1 MENEKRRVQIL
12 ELLKNSS
19 TPVTGTQLARHFE
32 ISRQVIVQDIAILR
46 ASGEQILATPRGYM
60 LYYAESSI
68 RRARATVACRHSHK
82 EIGDEIGIIVDLGG
96 TVVDV
101 FVEHPVYGELQGN
114 LMISNR
120 RDMEQFIDKLS
131 STRANPLLTLTGGVH
146 LHTIEAPD
154 QEVMEEI
161 IASLDRAGYLV
172 K

>member
-1 MENEKRRVQIL
+1 MENEKRRAQIL
-12 ELLKNSS
+12 GILKDAS
-19 TPVTGTQLARHFE
+19 TPVTGIQLARQFE

-60 LYYAESSI
+60 LSSAEQEEKGV
-68 RRARATVACRHSHK
+68 RATIACRHSHDD
-82 EIGDEIGIIVDLGG
+82 IGDEIGMIIDRGG

-120 RDMEQFIDKLS
+120 RDLEQFMEKLAGS
-131 STRANPLLTLTGGVH
+131 RANPLLTLTGGIH
-146 LHTIEAPD
+146 LHTIEAPSR
-154 QEVMEEI
+154 EVLDEI
-161 IASLDRAGYLV
+161 ITALERAGYLV